1 MNRRR
6 VEEFEAAVSL
16 MSTKVLGGWGGGL
29 AVPNHIRDSNL
40 LCTRLSVSS
49 ISLMLLNHIIK
60 TPLEQ
65 VLTTLR
71 FFQLSLEMVHT
82 TFCIACILQVSLI

>member
-6 VEEFEAAVSL
+6 VKELEAAVSL
-16 MSTKVLGGWGGGL
+16 TSTKVLGGWGGGL
-29 AVPNHIRDSNL
+29 ALPNHIRDLNL
-40 LCTRLSVSS
+40 LCTRWSVS

-65 VLTTLR
+65 VLTALR
-71 FFQLSLEMVHT
+71 FF
-82 TFCIACILQVSLI
+82 